1 MPDKRPRK
9 KDTAAL
15 PDPSK
20 TTEVLEQLRALYR
33 EYESTSIPA
42 RLCSGR
48 ADCCRFRLTGET
60 PHVTLPE
67 ALLVWQT
74 WKKTGRTR
82 VSLPEDGSCPC
93 LNREGRCMVYEGRP
107 FACRTHFC
115 VEAGGALP
123 RKMVQHLIDRLEDL
137 DYTLR
142 GQGAARL
149 PDALLRLSRNA

>member
-9 KDTAAL
+9 TAASSLASL
-15 PDPSK
+15 P
-20 TTEVLEQLRALYR
+20 TAETLEELRALYR
-33 EYESTSIPA
+33 EYERLPRPD
-42 RLCSGR
+42 RLCTGK

-82 VSLPEDGSCPC
+82 ITLPQDGSCPC
-93 LNREGRCMVYEGRP
+93 LNREGLCMVYEGRP
-107 FACRTHFC
+107 FACRTHYC
-115 VEAGGALP
+115 MEAGGALP
-123 RKMVQHLIDRLEDL
+123 RKQVQHLIDRLNDL
-137 DYTLR
+137 DYKLK

-149 PDALLRLSRNA
+149 PDALLRLSKTA